1 MYWTPFWL
9 KYLVQLSPATTSIE
23 KFDRAIAGQAITVLL
38 LAPSIFI
45 VVPSINWR
53 GLGIGYYYSTALDY
67 STVLDYSTALVQ
79 YNWGATTGIMSGDDS
94 DDAELVS
101 PTTLPEDYIP

>member
-38 LAPSIFI
+38 LAPSVFI
-45 VVPSINWR
+45 VVLSINWR
-53 GLGIGYYYSTALDY
+53 GLGF
-67 STVLDYSTALVQ
+67 
-79 YNWGATTGIMSGDDS
+79 
-94 DDAELVS
+94 
-101 PTTLPEDYIP
+101 